1 MNLPKHL
8 VQKLGKEQVSS
19 LIMNGV
25 PLSEHTIKINTP
37 PDFKRIRNIPA
48 GQSQLMSKK
57 KWRDIKAGRC
67 SPDILYGV
75 DEALERAGL

>member
-1 MNLPKHL
+1 MNLPKYL

-19 LIMNGV
+19 LIVNGI
-25 PLSEHTIKINTP
+25 PLPEYPEKINTP

-67 SPDILYGV
+67 SPDILYSV
-75 DEALERAGL
+75 DEALEKAGL